1 MRALGWKQCRR
12 GSNILRIIAN
22 PVKSG
27 PERYSGNGV
36 LDLAHIQAR
45 TDNPIG
51 ESLYG
56 CGSRSDLAAE
66 FNICFQFQV
75 HMADCTDGSRS
86 GRDLKKTG
94 PLLNMS
100 APGHVRVT
108 DWACVCVGEGEG
120 ECVCV
125 CKKERCQR
133 QRRVCL
139 CVTECSQNGSSS
151 A

>member
-12 GSNILRIIAN
+12 GSNILWITAN
-22 PVKSG
+22 RVKSG
-27 PERYSGNGV
+27 PERYPGNGF

-56 CGSRSDLAAE
+56 CGSPSDLAAE

-75 HMADCTDGSRS
+75 HMADCIDGSRS
-86 GRDLKKTG
+86 GRDLKKTA

-108 DWACVCVGEGEG
+108 AWACVWVREGGRER
-120 ECVCV
+120 E

-139 CVTECSQNGSSS
+139 CVTECSQNDSSS